1 MTDRSWMTQD
11 KEPWIYKLFSQGVI
25 HYRLI
30 LAAILGIIL
39 MVVGGYID
47 KPASKNNQEVDKGI
61 RESAQSKEV
70 YSSYEEKLEN
80 KLSILLSQVKGAGK
94 VTVSVI
100 LENSSFHQ
108 PAKNIT
114 KETKTIQEKDNT
126 GSLRTTT
133 EIKESEQILFSKE
146 NGAEQPVFINEIQ
159 PKIKGVLV
167 ISEGAYDSIVK
178 ANLIKGVEIGLGLP
192 SYKVTV
198 LTSKTEVQR

>member
-1 MTDRSWMTQD
+1 M
-11 KEPWIYKLFSQGVI
+11 
-25 HYRLI
+25 
-30 LAAILGIIL
+30 
-39 MVVGGYID
+39 
-47 KPASKNNQEVDKGI
+47 
-61 RESAQSKEV
+61 
-70 YSSYEEKLEN
+70 EN

-100 LENSSFHQ
+100 LENSSFQQ

-114 KETKTIQEKDNT
+114 KETKTIQEKDNM